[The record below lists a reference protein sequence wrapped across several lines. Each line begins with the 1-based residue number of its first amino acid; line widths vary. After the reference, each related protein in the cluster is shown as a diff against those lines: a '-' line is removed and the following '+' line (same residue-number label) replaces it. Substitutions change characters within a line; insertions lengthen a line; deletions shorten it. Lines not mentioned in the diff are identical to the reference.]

1 MATAR
6 VQPADAALILQG
18 RHATVNSWLG
28 STSRLCSFCP
38 LGDLLADLP
47 QKRQMWI
54 TYVGSIP
61 TRPGIKAATA
71 TA

>member
-18 RHATVNSWLG
+18 KHATVNPWLG

-54 TYVGSIP
+54 NYVGSIP
-61 TRPGIKAATA
+61 ARPAIKLTIATA
-71 TA
+71 